1 VAALVRIFVVSSR
14 LLSSELQGVAVVM
27 THRWKEF
34 VDMLKAVQSQQPAAV
49 DNTPAPAR
57 QRADDDDDVD
67 YSLPSS
73 REDRSA
79 GARRQ
84 VDSKK
89 NKDEV
94 RSRAK
99 DQPSENRDQN
109 RDHS

>member
-1 VAALVRIFVVSSR
+1 VRIFVVSSR

-89 NKDEV
+89 QR
-94 RSRAK
+94 RSAFQSQR
-99 DQPSENRDQN
+99 PTF
-109 RDHS
+109 